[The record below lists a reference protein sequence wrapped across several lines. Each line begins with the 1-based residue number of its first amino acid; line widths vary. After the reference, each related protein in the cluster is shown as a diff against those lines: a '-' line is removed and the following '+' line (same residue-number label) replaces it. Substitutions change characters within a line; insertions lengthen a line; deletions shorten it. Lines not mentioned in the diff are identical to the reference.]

1 MKAYIR
7 NNILFICALFCVL
20 SLIIG
25 LYYATNTSSNSNT
38 HHLKTYK
45 QLSSH
50 TLLDEYNKETYAK
63 LIEKAIEIDGI
74 IKKIQYKNSIY
85 TLYVSYE
92 NGESY
97 VLCELQKD
105 QNDKIAHLKVG
116 DKIAVKGIL
125 KGKLLDI
132 VLLNC
137 III

>member
-1 MKAYIR
+1 MRTYIR
-7 NNILFICALFCVL
+7 NNILFISAFLCVL
-20 SLIIG
+20 TLIIG
-25 LYYATNTSSNSNT
+25 LYYATNVPSNSNT

-45 QLSSH
+45 QLSSY
-50 TLLDEYNKETYAK
+50 TLIDEYNKETYAK

-74 IKKIQYKNSIY
+74 IKKIQYKNSTY

-92 NGESY
+92 HGENY
-97 VLCELQKD
+97 VLCELQKN
-105 QNDKIAHLKVG
+105 QNNEVAHLKVG